1 MECDRFYVD
10 GRTRRPT
17 RPSSAPDGAAG
28 AYIIIRRR
36 STGCWL
42 HDGTVQL
49 TYDGKPLYFYS
60 AEDITVKAGKFAAT
74 GSGQGRKAP
83 APAKGTFS
91 LVTP

>member
-1 MECDRFYVD
+1 M
-10 GRTRRPT
+10 TR
-17 RPSSAPDGAAG
+17 S
-28 AYIIIRRR
+28 
-36 STGCWL
+36 
-42 HDGTVQL
+42 DGTVQL

-60 AEDITVKAGKFAAT
+60 GEDVTVNGGKFAAT